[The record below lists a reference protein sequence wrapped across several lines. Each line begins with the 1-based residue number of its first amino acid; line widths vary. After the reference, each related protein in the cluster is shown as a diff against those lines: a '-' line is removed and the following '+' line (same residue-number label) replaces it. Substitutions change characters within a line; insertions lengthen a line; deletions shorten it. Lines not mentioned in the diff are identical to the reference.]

1 MMQTNNR
8 PEVLAPAGSM
18 EALRA
23 AVCCGADAVYLGAS
37 RFSARQNAVN
47 FTAGKESG
55 EGTASL
61 REAVAF
67 CHVRGVKV
75 YLALN
80 TLIRDEE
87 MDDALALAKEACDL
101 GIDALIV
108 QDRGFARRMRACAPN
123 MPLHASTQLSCHTP
137 EGMRMLQEAGFSRV
151 VLAREMTEGEIAAC
165 ASQDCELE
173 VFVHGALCRSV
184 SGQCYLSALLGGRS
198 GNRGLCA
205 QPCRLPFAAGHAP
218 APGDTALSLK
228 DLCLRDHVASL
239 AGLGVNSL
247 KIEGR
252 MKRPEYVA
260 AATAVFAALSRGETP
275 DDTLLDDLQRVF
287 SRSGFTD
294 RYITGRRGR
303 ELLGT
308 RRKEDVTA
316 ADTAVLSR
324 LARLYDK
331 ETPRV
336 AVDWCLRIGSG
347 SPAALTVSDG
357 SQVIEVTGDVPE
369 PAQTRPLDAERAAAQ
384 LQKTGGTPFFSRAID
399 CRIEEGLSLPLSSLN
414 ALRREALSR
423 LDALRGKACPVPFD
437 PSARPAAP
445 CPRQAPWPV
454 SQKPVILARAAR
466 MDQIVPGADAW
477 VLPLQAWE
485 SPPDLPT
492 TTAGIEVPRA
502 LFGQEEAV
510 LKKLQTARTNGAA
523 FALCG
528 SVGAVGLARKA
539 GLPPVGGFGLNLS
552 NRDALDAMAD
562 EGVTAAT
569 LSMELSLRQMAFAA
583 AAPMPVGLFAYG
595 RQSLMLL
602 RDCPRTMTAGCANG
616 SNCSLTDRKG
626 VVFPLACTSGGTELL
641 NAVPLFLADR
651 LDELPPVDF
660 LYLHF
665 TDEAPG
671 DAARILQNYRE
682 GTADK
687 PAAFTRG
694 LYYRGCI

>member
-1 MMQTNNR
+1 
-8 PEVLAPAGSM
+8 M

-80 TLIRDEE
+80 TLIREEE

-108 QDRGFARRMRACAPN
+108 QDRGFARRMRACAPD

-137 EGMRMLQEAGFSRV
+137 EGVRMLQEAGFSRV
-151 VLAREMTEGEIAAC
+151 VLAREMSEKEIAAC
-165 ASQDCELE
+165 AALGCELE

-205 QPCRLPFAAGHAP
+205 QPCRLPFSAGHDPSP
-218 APGDTALSLK
+218 ADTALSLK

-275 DDTLLDDLQRVF
+275 ENALLDDLQRVF

-294 RYITGRRGR
+294 GYITGRRGR

-331 ETPRV
+331 EPPRA
-336 AVDWCLRIGSG
+336 AVDWHLRIEADA
-347 SPAALTVSDG
+347 PAALTVSDG
-357 SQVIEVTGDVPE
+357 SHVIEVTGDVPE
-369 PAQTRPLDAERAAAQ
+369 PAQTRPLDAERRPRSCRKLAALLSFPGQSTA
-384 LQKTGGTPFFSRAID
+384 GSRM
-399 CRIEEGLSLPLSSLN
+399 GSL
-414 ALRREALSR
+414 
-423 LDALRGKACPVPFD
+423 C
-437 PSARPAAP
+437 P
-445 CPRQAPWPV
+445 CPP
-454 SQKPVILARAAR
+454 
-466 MDQIVPGADAW
+466 
-477 VLPLQAWE
+477 
-485 SPPDLPT
+485 
-492 TTAGIEVPRA
+492 
-502 LFGQEEAV
+502 
-510 LKKLQTARTNGAA
+510 
-523 FALCG
+523 
-528 SVGAVGLARKA
+528 
-539 GLPPVGGFGLNLS
+539 
-552 NRDALDAMAD
+552 
-562 EGVTAAT
+562 
-569 LSMELSLRQMAFAA
+569 
-583 AAPMPVGLFAYG
+583 
-595 RQSLMLL
+595 
-602 RDCPRTMTAGCANG
+602 
-616 SNCSLTDRKG
+616 
-626 VVFPLACTSGGTELL
+626 
-641 NAVPLFLADR
+641 
-651 LDELPPVDF
+651 
-660 LYLHF
+660 
-665 TDEAPG
+665 
-671 DAARILQNYRE
+671 
-682 GTADK
+682 
-687 PAAFTRG
+687 
-694 LYYRGCI
+694 